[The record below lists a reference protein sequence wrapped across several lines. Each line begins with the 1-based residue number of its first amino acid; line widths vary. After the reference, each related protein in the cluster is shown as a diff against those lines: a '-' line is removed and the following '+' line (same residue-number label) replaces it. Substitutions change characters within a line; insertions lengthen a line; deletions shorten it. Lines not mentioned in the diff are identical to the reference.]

1 MATMDTKKN
10 TPAPAADPTAPSG
23 ADEPRVSARQV
34 LARFVAYYKPYKFL
48 FFFDLVCAS
57 VLAAVDLAFPQ
68 FLGFFTREFFLEPP
82 EAILSALGW
91 IALGFAAL
99 YALRTACQYF
109 ITAWGHIMGARME
122 ADMRMDLFR
131 QYQRLS
137 FSYYDRNNTGE
148 MMSKLLTDLFDIS
161 ELAHHGPE
169 NLFICILKIAGSFVL
184 LFMINVPLTAIML
197 AATAVMAAYAFW
209 RNYRK
214 RVIFT
219 ENRRKMA
226 DINAR
231 LQDSLGGI
239 RVVKSFGNE
248 GVEIA
253 KFGGTNER
261 FVDTKESSY
270 RFMGA
275 FHAVNSVFTGVLYTV
290 TIVGG
295 GYFVATGGLAPAE
308 LAIYALYI
316 GIFLSPIEQLINF
329 TEQFQ
334 KGYAGFRRF
343 MEVLA
348 VRPDVR
354 NRPGALPLAA
364 AEAERGRADGFVAG
378 EVRYRGVRFGYDGE
392 HEVLR
397 GLDLAIP
404 AGTTVALVGPSGG
417 GKTTTCSLLPRF
429 YDPGA
434 GSVEIDGI
442 DVRDV
447 TVETLREAIGI
458 VQQDV
463 YLFGGT
469 VRENIAYG
477 RPDAT
482 DAQIV
487 EAARRANIH
496 EFVMGLPEGYD
507 TFVGERGARLSG
519 GQKQRIAIARVFLRN
534 PRILI
539 LDEATSALDNES
551 ERAIQASLEELS
563 EGRTTLVIAHRLS
576 TIRGADLIAV
586 VEDGRMVE
594 QGTHDELLELGG
606 TYARYYEMQFGRPS
620 EGL

>member
-10 TPAPAADPTAPSG
+10 TPAPAADPAAPSG

-34 LARFVAYYKPYKFL
+34 LARFVAYYRPYKFL

-295 GYFVATGGLAPAE
+295 GYFVATGGLAVTD

-316 GIFLSPIEQLINF
+316 GIFLSVFEITLMILALPAELFIPWYSSFYMQMLPVFIYTGFVFRKLFGLKKKGAVLRTLLANGLQYVYAFFAALGLLTLSLGIYYLVAPEKFKEELNIRNRDAR
-329 TEQFQ
+329 TEQVEGSQQGEGALNDILNGFLDGLLHEDEADKSSGKDGEDTAGTRDEPQ
-334 KGYAGFRRF
+334 K
-343 MEVLA
+343 
-348 VRPDVR
+348 DVPE
-354 NRPGALPLAA
+354 NRPETEKTAA
-364 AEAERGRADGFVAG
+364 AGDNP
-378 EVRYRGVRFGYDGE
+378 
-392 HEVLR
+392 
-397 GLDLAIP
+397 P
-404 AGTTVALVGPSGG
+404 AGNTAGRQGG
-417 GKTTTCSLLPRF
+417 GKTLP
-429 YDPGA
+429 G
-434 GSVEIDGI
+434 
-442 DVRDV
+442 
-447 TVETLREAIGI
+447 
-458 VQQDV
+458 
-463 YLFGGT
+463 
-469 VRENIAYG
+469 
-477 RPDAT
+477 
-482 DAQIV
+482 
-487 EAARRANIH
+487 
-496 EFVMGLPEGYD
+496 
-507 TFVGERGARLSG
+507 
-519 GQKQRIAIARVFLRN
+519 K
-534 PRILI
+534 
-539 LDEATSALDNES
+539 
-551 ERAIQASLEELS
+551 
-563 EGRTTLVIAHRLS
+563 
-576 TIRGADLIAV
+576 
-586 VEDGRMVE
+586 
-594 QGTHDELLELGG
+594 
-606 TYARYYEMQFGRPS
+606 
-620 EGL
+620 